1 MKKLNILLIAFLAIS
16 FSLVSCDKNND
27 DDDHDHEGTGTVEMK
42 FDYVWGM
49 SNAAFTMNTDLFHPM
64 TSDTLN
70 VSLFKFY
77 ISNVKLKDM
86 DGNWWA
92 EEESYHLVNASTAS
106 SNTITLS
113 GVPAAHYTELSYTIG
128 VDSAR
133 NVSGSQTGALDPA
146 NDMFWSWNSGYIMM
160 KIEGTKVGG
169 GSFSYHLG
177 GFSGA
182 NNVVSVKSTDFGG
195 SHLMLDA
202 DATKTIN
209 LSANPAKFWHG
220 TGGVDSLPAMI
231 HMPNATATEMASN
244 FTGSFQFVS
253 VE

>member
-1 MKKLNILLIAFLAIS
+1 MKKLNILLLAILAITI
-16 FSLVSCDKNND
+16 SLVSCDKKND
-27 DDDHDHEGTGTVEMK
+27 DDHNHEGTGTVELNL
-42 FDYVWGM
+42 DYLWGM
-49 SNAAFTMNTDLFHPM
+49 NNSAFTMNTNLYHPM

-70 VSLFKFY
+70 VSLLKFY
-77 ISNVKLKDM
+77 VSNIKLKDM

-92 EEESYHLVNASTAS
+92 EEESYHLVNLS
-106 SNTITLS
+106 SEATNTITLNN
-113 GVPAAHYTELSYTIG
+113 VPAAHYTELSYTIG

-169 GSFSYHLG
+169 GTFAYHLG
-177 GFSGA
+177 GFSGT
-182 NNVVSVKSTDFGG
+182 NNVVNVKSTDFGG
-195 SHLMLDA
+195 SHLTLDK

-209 LSANPAKFWHG
+209 LSANPARFWHG

-231 HMPNATATEMASN
+231 HMPNSTATELASN

-253 VE
+253 ID